1 MSEQKS
7 KPLGLYVHIPFCAR
21 KCAYCD
27 FASWSGRQADIPRYI
42 DALRDEIAARAEA
55 CGHPAADT
63 VFFGGG
69 TPSLLPPDAYR
80 AIARTLRDRFDIAPD
95 AEWTVECNPGTL
107 TEAFADALAES
118 GCSRLSMGMQAAQPR
133 LLQSLGRIHTPED
146 AAAAVRIAR
155 AAGIGNL
162 NLDLMLGLPG
172 QTAGDMAET
181 LEAALALSP
190 QHLSCYALIVEE
202 GTPLA
207 ARVARGEAVLP
218 GEDADREMYS
228 LCRDTL
234 QKRGFHQY
242 EISNFALPGRE
253 CRHNVNCWKREDYL
267 GFGCAAHSLYADT
280 RRANPRGLDDYLDG
294 AAPET
299 ERIGPEEAMFET
311 MMLGL
316 RLTRG
321 VSESDFE
328 ARYGA
333 RLWDVYGARLAPALR
348 DGRLLRRDGCVRL
361 TERGMDVMNSV
372 LLLIL

>member
-181 LEAALALSP
+181 LAAALALSP

-207 ARVARGEAVLP
+207 ARVARGEATLP
-218 GEDADREMYS
+218 GEDADREMYG

-280 RRANPRGLDDYLDG
+280 RRANPRGLDGYLEGDP
-294 AAPET
+294 PET

-348 DGRLLRRDGCVRL
+348 DGRLLRRDGYVRL